1 MIVFLLQTPPN
12 STQSAP
18 APAAKPNALGV
29 TLKSGHGNA
38 KVVTKSETNEV
49 NGKGVAVATVNST
62 AAEPAT
68 TGTSSAG
75 RRKRTVAIV

>member
-29 TLKSGHGNA
+29 TLKSGAVKVIPKIENGN
-38 KVVTKSETNEV
+38 
-49 NGKGVAVATVNST
+49 NGNG
-62 AAEPAT
+62 AT
-68 TGTSSAG
+68 TTTVTEAPTTGAATASAG
-75 RRKRTVAIV
+75 RRKRTAATV